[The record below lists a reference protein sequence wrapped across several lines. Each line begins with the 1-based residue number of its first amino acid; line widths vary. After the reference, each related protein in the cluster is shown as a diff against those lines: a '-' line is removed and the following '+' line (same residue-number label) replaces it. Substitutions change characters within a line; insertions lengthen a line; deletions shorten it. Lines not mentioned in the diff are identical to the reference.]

1 MPRQNLML
9 SLLFL
14 IGLSATTGCSNM
26 SKVRIA
32 GTPITDTGNIAVA
45 PNANCSEV
53 WEILTQ
59 GLNGRPLAKEGA
71 LALELSCAT
80 RPSAMSYVDA
90 TSEDIR
96 RIRKQGWRFMTE
108 ARALVYDSNGNV
120 VTTVWAGIGHKQN
133 LTELERSAVEMKLG
147 EALVGRLLNNDSGGQ
162 S

>member
-1 MPRQNLML
+1 MPHQYLMS
-9 SLLFL
+9 SLLIL
-14 IGLSATTGCSNM
+14 AGMGATAGCSEM
-26 SKVRIA
+26 SKVQTV
-32 GTPITDTGNIAVA
+32 GTSISVSGNVAVA
-45 PNANCSEV
+45 PNANCAEV
-53 WEILTQ
+53 REIVSQ
-59 GLNGRPLAKEGA
+59 SFNGRSEAAEGT

-133 LTELERSAVEMKLG
+133 LTELERSTVEMMLG